1 MFTDRWPWAH
11 GLRTILEKKLRH
23 CCDGRLRFR
32 PDGLLCISLNFSSG
46 NFTLLYRRLL
56 KRAKIDISH
65 LAGKDL
71 RWCLCLNASAAVK
84 AAGLAGKTMFVAFC
98 FIVFYQATFYS
109 QFGFGIWLRC
119 QLVTP
124 ASENVFQ
131 ASIDSWNN
139 FDRVWP
145 WQMLIRNKTTVKKF
159 NSENV
164 PKRQFFLKKT
174 IYQNRNILYSYCA

>member
-1 MFTDRWPWAH
+1 MDN
-11 GLRTILEKKLRH
+11 TIH
-23 CCDGRLRFR
+23 WRLNTFKRK
-32 PDGLLCISLNFSSG
+32 ISLMLKQNQWLQTCDLEPMVWERFLRKSWGFVLTGDFVSGQTLMYFFKLLPG

-56 KRAKIDISH
+56 KRAKIEISH

-84 AAGLAGKTMFVAFC
+84 AAALAGKTMFVAFC

-109 QFGFGIWLRC
+109 QFGFGIWLHC
-119 QLVTP
+119 QLATP

-145 WQMLIRNKTTVKKF
+145 WPRKKD
-159 NSENV
+159 
-164 PKRQFFLKKT
+164 
-174 IYQNRNILYSYCA
+174 